1 TMCSNGAISDI
12 LQMPWMILRYTVKIR
27 DYWIYLEMKMNGHF
41 VGKLIT
47 RDNNNL
53 DLIRL
58 LASISVIIYHSF
70 ALNPQ
75 WGIIDPVKSLFGYIT
90 TGGLAV
96 KVFFFISGLLVTN
109 SLLSRK
115 SILQFITSRSL
126 RVFPGLAFVVTITAF
141 IIGLIF
147 TSLPISEYFKSNQP
161 ILYVLKNMLLET
173 QYFLPGVFEK
183 NSHGVN
189 GSLWTIHYEV
199 LAYITLGSLYLIG
212 LGKARWLAS
221 LLCLIIII
229 EPFMPY
235 KGMLF
240 ASSDNN
246 AIYLLAP
253 SFALGALLA
262 INKNSY
268 RTNVYLPFLLF
279 IAQFIFNN
287 EVISS
292 LLMCISMCLLML
304 HISSLKMVIGLN
316 LKHDISYGV
325 YLWGFP
331 IQQIISQNLS
341 VPPIVNITASIL
353 LTIAV
358 AFASWFLIEKPSL
371 KLAKKISDKKL
382 AWIFINSTHK

>member
-1 TMCSNGAISDI
+1 
-12 LQMPWMILRYTVKIR
+12 
-27 DYWIYLEMKMNGHF
+27 MNGNF
-41 VGKLIT
+41 VGEVIK

-58 LASISVIIYHSF
+58 LASILVIVYHSF

-75 WGIIDPVKSLFGYIT
+75 WGITDPVKNSFGYVT

-115 SILQFITSRSL
+115 SIFQFITSRSL

-141 IIGLIF
+141 IIGPIF
-147 TSLPISEYFKSNQP
+147 TTLPISEYLKSNQVVF
-161 ILYVLKNMLLET
+161 YVLKNIILET

-183 NSHGVN
+183 NNHGVN

-212 LGKARWLAS
+212 LGKVRWLSS
-221 LLCLIIII
+221 LLCLIIIT
-229 EPFMPY
+229 EPLMPY
-235 KGMLF
+235 KGLLF

-253 SFALGALLA
+253 SFALGAFLA
-262 INKNSY
+262 INKNNY
-268 RTNVYLPFLLF
+268 KTNIYIPFILF
-279 IAQFIFNN
+279 ISQFIFNS

-292 LLMCISMCLLML
+292 LLMCLSTCLFML
-304 HISSLKMVIGLN
+304 HISSMKTVIRLN

-331 IQQIISQNLS
+331 VQQIISQNFTT
-341 VPPIVNITASIL
+341 PPIVNIATSVL
-353 LTIAV
+353 FTITI
-358 AFASWFLIEKPSL
+358 AFASWFFVEKPSL
-371 KLAKKISDKKL
+371 KLAKKILDKKPTWL
-382 AWIFINSTHK
+382 FINSTHK